1 MNSRQQIKKILWITI
16 FGITMGYFEAS
27 VVVYLRAI
35 YFPDGFTLP
44 LTLPTDSK
52 ITVEVFREVASMI
65 MLMAVA
71 AIAGKKFWER
81 FAYFIIT
88 FGVWDIFYY
97 VFLKVILDWPAALLD
112 QDILYLIPLPW
123 IGPVIAPVSI
133 SVIMIIAGIL
143 IAYSCAKGSE
153 FSPSLLSYVLSI
165 IATAIILYSFM
176 YDTGA
181 TLHQQMP
188 KPYRYDLLIIG
199 DLLFIVAFMVS
210 YIKSR
215 K

>member
-1 MNSRQQIKKILWITI
+1 
-16 FGITMGYFEAS
+16 MGYFEAS

-35 YFPDGFTLP
+35 YFPEGFTLP
-44 LTLPTDSK
+44 LTLPVDHK

-65 MLMAVA
+65 MLIAVA

-97 VFLKVILDWPAALLD
+97 VFLKAILGWPATLLD
-112 QDILYLIPLPW
+112 QDVLFLIPLPW

-133 SVIMIIAGIL
+133 SVIMIIAGVL
-143 IAYSCAKGSE
+143 IAHAYTKGLN
-153 FSPSLLSYVLSI
+153 FSPSLSSYFLSI

-181 TLHQQMP
+181 TLHNQMP

-210 YIKSR
+210 YIKIR

>member
-1 MNSRQQIKKILWITI
+1 
-16 FGITMGYFEAS
+16 MGYFEAS

-35 YFPDGFTLP
+35 YFPEGFTLP
-44 LTLPTDSK
+44 LTLPVDHK

-65 MLMAVA
+65 MLIAVA

-97 VFLKVILDWPAALLD
+97 VFLKAILGWPATLLD
-112 QDILYLIPLPW
+112 QDVLFLIPLPW

-133 SVIMIIAGIL
+133 SVIMIIAGVL
-143 IAYSCAKGSE
+143 IAHSYAKGPE
-153 FSPSLLSYVLSI
+153 FRPSRLSYVLSI
-165 IATAIILYSFM
+165 MATAIIFYSFM

-181 TLHQQMP
+181 TLNQQMP
-188 KPYRYDLLIIG
+188 KPYMYPLLVIG
-199 DLLFIVAFMVS
+199 DLLFIAAFVVS
-210 YIKSR
+210 YIKIR